1 MLSAPLTGQSTAH
14 CRLIEKL
21 TKASATDAEVLISGP
36 TGVGKEL
43 YAQFVHRKSARAE
56 RPFVAVNCGALPN
69 DLLEN
74 ELFGHVRGAFT
85 GARAQSK
92 GLVAE
97 AESGTLF
104 LDEVDSLSLPSQ
116 VKLLR
121 FIQSKE
127 YRRLGDTRIQ
137 RANVRIVAATNTD
150 LYAAARAG
158 TFREDLFFR
167 LRVFPIEVLPLRQR
181 PEDIPLL
188 IAEYA
193 RLYAHEYNLPRVSFC
208 EPTARWLERYCWPG
222 NVREL
227 ANCVHYLTC
236 LQLDRPAELRDLPL
250 LNFEEEEDSSRASTL
265 LLRSFQEAKRE
276 MVSRFERE
284 YLVAALRASGGN
296 IAEAARLS
304 GKARRAF
311 FELMRKYD
319 LKAPDYAE
327 NGHNGRS
334 LERGRGVQAVNAPP
348 R

>member
-1 MLSAPLTGQSTAH
+1 MLSAPLMGQSTAH

-21 TKASATDAEVLISGP
+21 TKASATNAEVLISGP
-36 TGVGKEL
+36 TGVGKEM
-43 YAQFVHRKSARAE
+43 YAQFVHRRSARAE

-85 GARAQSK
+85 GARAQSG

-97 AESGTLF
+97 AEAGTLF

-127 YRRLGDTRIQ
+127 YRRLGDTRVR
-137 RANVRIVAATNTD
+137 RADVRIIAATNTD
-150 LYAAARAG
+150 LYAAVHAG
-158 TFREDLFFR
+158 AFREDLFFR
-167 LRVFPIEVLPLRQR
+167 LRVFPVEVLPLRQR
-181 PEDIPLL
+181 PDDIPLL
-188 IAEYA
+188 ISEYA
-193 RLYAHEYNLPRVSFC
+193 RLYAEEYGLPGVDFR
-208 EPTARWLERYCWPG
+208 PQTMRWLERYSWPG

-236 LQLDRPAELRDLPL
+236 LQLERPAELRDLPL
-250 LNFEEEEDSSRASTL
+250 LNFEEEDDSARACVFVR
-265 LLRSFQEAKRE
+265 RSFQEAKRDLI
-276 MVSRFERE
+276 RGFERE
-284 YLVAALRASGGN
+284 YLEGALRATSGN

-311 FELMRKYD
+311 FELLRKYNI
-319 LKAPDYAE
+319 KAADYGTNGNG
-327 NGHNGRS
+327 NGHGHAGEAIEKRD
-334 LERGRGVQAVNAPP
+334 Q
-348 R
+348 

>member
-1 MLSAPLTGQSTAH
+1 MLSAPLLGQSTAH

-21 TKASATDAEVLISGP
+21 TKASATSAEVLISGP
-36 TGVGKEL
+36 TGVGKEM
-43 YAQFVHRKSARAE
+43 YAQFVHRKSARCE

-85 GARAQSK
+85 GARVQSQ

-121 FIQSKE
+121 FIQNKE
-127 YRRLGDTRIQ
+127 YRRLGDTRVR
-137 RANVRIVAATNTD
+137 RANVRIIAATNTD
-150 LYAAARAG
+150 LYAAVHAG
-158 TFREDLFFR
+158 RFREDLFFR
-167 LRVFPIEVLPLRQR
+167 LRVFPVEVLPLRQR

-188 IAEYA
+188 VREYA
-193 RLYAHEYNLPRVSFC
+193 RLYAEDYGLPAVRFHER
-208 EPTARWLERYCWPG
+208 TMRWLERYSWPG

-250 LNFEEEEDSSRASTL
+250 LNFEEEDDSARAAAFL
-265 LLRSFQEAKRE
+265 RRSFQEAKRE
-276 MVSRFERE
+276 MIEDFERD
-284 YLVAALRASGGN
+284 YLTGALRASAGN

-311 FELMRKYD
+311 FELLRKYD
-319 LKAPDYAE
+319 IKASDYGT
-327 NGHNGRS
+327 NGANGANGAGGDAIQK
-334 LERGRGVQAVNAPP
+334 RGH
-348 R
+348 

>member
-1 MLSAPLTGQSTAH
+1 MLSASLTGQSTAH

-43 YAQFVHRKSARAE
+43 YAQFVHRKSPRSE

-69 DLLEN
+69 DVLEN

-127 YRRLGDTRIQ
+127 YRRLGDTRVQ
-137 RANVRIVAATNTD
+137 RANVRIIAATNTD
-150 LYAAARAG
+150 LYAAALAG
-158 TFREDLFFR
+158 SFREDLFFR

-188 IAEYA
+188 VTEYA
-193 RLYAHEYNLPRVSFC
+193 RLYAEEYNLPRVRFC
-208 EPTARWLERYCWPG
+208 DQTARWFERYSWPG

-227 ANCVHYLTC
+227 ANCLHYLTC
-236 LQLDRPAELRDLPL
+236 LQLERPAELRDLPL
-250 LNFEEEEDSSRASTL
+250 LNFEEEDDSARASTL

-284 YLVAALRASGGN
+284 YLAAALRASGGN

-319 LKAPDYAE
+319 LKAANYAE
-327 NGHNGRS
+327 NGHGGMLR
-334 LERGRGVQAVNAPP
+334 
-348 R
+348 